1 MTDTDALFAL
11 LSSLKLLILHGES
24 LNYTINQYT
33 DYITYTLRKSFIPRS
48 VASLPHRCCHCLTSV
63 SVCVCVCVCVYMC
76 VCVCGSYSHGHT
88 GGALSLD
95 LSSVCVSLWKL
106 LQTEHS
112 HLATLVVPLLLHC
125 MTLTTGAG
133 VLWHLVENDFSHDDW
148 KVRFGAGMS
157 TFNLF
162 LPRMKNHPCQY
173 VCTAVKLS
181 DTRLS

>member
-1 MTDTDALFAL
+1 MCVCV
-11 LSSLKLLILHGES
+11 
-24 LNYTINQYT
+24 YM
-33 DYITYTLRKSFIPRS
+33 
-48 VASLPHRCCHCLTSV
+48 
-63 SVCVCVCVCVYMC
+63 CVCVCVCVYMC

-157 TFNLF
+157 TFNP
-162 LPRMKNHPCQY
+162 LPAPHEESSLS
-173 VCTAVKLS
+173 VCLHSCETL
-181 DTRLS
+181 